1 MIPLARRMTAAIMLG
16 GLLAAPA
23 LAQMQPR
30 DPNMPAPENV
40 PAEKMAP
47 DLGTT
52 GTTRSGETLSE
63 RLQQSEGVIKPPA
76 TAAPDMRVPAPVPNP
91 GTTPVI
97 PPPGTSPTDPVQP
110 K

>member
-1 MIPLARRMTAAIMLG
+1 MTPGTRRMTAVIMLG
-16 GLLAAPA
+16 GMLAMPA
-23 LAQMQPR
+23 FAQMQPR
-30 DPNMPAPENV
+30 DPNMPDPRNV

-47 DLGTT
+47 DLGST
-52 GTTRSGETLSE
+52 GSTGSGETLSE
-63 RLQQSEGVIKPPA
+63 RLSRSDGVIKPPT

-97 PPPGTSPTDPVQP
+97 PPPGTSPSDPVQP